1 MKMKVHLEYLSHT
14 SSNCCVGHVLGVT
27 CEAGE
32 WGISDMEKGPLAEL
46 LVERF
51 ENMPPQLRVA
61 ARFVLDH
68 PKDVALM
75 SMREQ
80 AHQAGVSHSTMMR
93 LARWLGLDGY
103 EDMRSL
109 YARALRETIAG
120 EPARQ
125 GIKQHGDPGYSTVG
139 VVADTLAAQIA
150 SLGEYG
156 SAVQFIAAAGLLARS
171 SNLFVLATRSAYP
184 VAGHFAHIMSFLAGG
199 DRKVTLVGEMGGPGL
214 DVLQQAG
221 RGDVLLA
228 IAMSPYERTTIDV
241 ARQSVRQGVGVVAI
255 TDSSVSPLARIARE
269 TIIVTSNSQSFF
281 RSLAPAF
288 AAVEILAALTAAQ
301 SEVDAADRIKQSE
314 EQLAAFGIYWK
325 PPR

>member
-1 MKMKVHLEYLSHT
+1 M
-14 SSNCCVGHVLGVT
+14 
-27 CEAGE
+27 
-32 WGISDMEKGPLAEL
+32 AEL

-109 YARALRETIAG
+109 YARALRETAAG
-120 EPARQ
+120 GPARQ
-125 GIKQHGDPGYSTVG
+125 GVEKEGASGFSTAG
-139 VVADTLAAQIA
+139 VVADSLAAQIS

-156 SAVQFIAAAGLLARS
+156 SAMQFIAAADLVARS
-171 SNLFVLATRSAYP
+171 RDLFGLGLRSAYP
-184 VAGHFAHIMSFLAGG
+184 VASHFVQIMSFLAGNG
-199 DRKVTLVGEMGGPGL
+199 RKVTLVGDMAGQGL
-214 DVLQQAG
+214 DALRLAG
-221 RGDVLLA
+221 DGDVLLA
-228 IAMSPYERTTIDV
+228 VSMAPYDHTTIEV
-241 ARQSVRQGVGVVAI
+241 ARQAARQRVGVVAI
-255 TDSSVSPLARIARE
+255 TDSSVSPLTRIAQE
-269 TIIVTSNSQSFF
+269 TIIVTSSSQSFF
-281 RSLAPAF
+281 RSMAPAF
-288 AAVEILAALTAAQ
+288 AAVEILAALTATRSEANAAERVRQ
-301 SEVDAADRIKQSE
+301 SEQ
-314 EQLAAFGIYWK
+314 QLAAFGIYWK

>member
-1 MKMKVHLEYLSHT
+1 MGYFR
-14 SSNCCVGHVLGVT
+14 
-27 CEAGE
+27 
-32 WGISDMEKGPLAEL
+32 MEKGPLAEL

-80 AHQAGVSHSTMMR
+80 ANQAGVSHSTMMR
-93 LARWLGLDGY
+93 LARWLGLEGY

-125 GIKQHGDPGYSTVG
+125 GIEQRGDPGYSTAG
-139 VVADTLAAQIA
+139 VVADTLAAQIS

-156 SAVQFIAAAGLLARS
+156 NARQFIAAADLLARS
-171 SNLFVLATRSAYP
+171 RDLFGLGSRSAYP
-184 VAGHFAHIMSFLAGG
+184 VASHFVHVMSFLAGAG
-199 DRKVTLVGEMGGPGL
+199 RKVTLVGEMAGQGL
-214 DVLQQAG
+214 NALQHAG

-228 IAMSPYERTTIDV
+228 VGMAPYERTTIDV
-241 ARQSVRQGVGVVAI
+241 ARQAARQGVGVVAI
-255 TDSSVSPLARIARE
+255 TDSSVSPLTRIARE

-281 RSLAPAF
+281 RSMAPAF
-288 AAVEILAALTAAQ
+288 AAVELLAALTAAR
-301 SEVDAADRIKQSE
+301 SETDAAERVKQSE

>member
-1 MKMKVHLEYLSHT
+1 M
-14 SSNCCVGHVLGVT
+14 G
-27 CEAGE
+27 
-32 WGISDMEKGPLAEL
+32 MEKGPLAEL

-80 AHQAGVSHSTMMR
+80 AQQAGVSHSTMMR
-93 LARWLGLDGY
+93 LARWLGLEGY

-125 GIKQHGDPGYSTVG
+125 GVGQGSDSGFSTVG
-139 VVADTLAAQIA
+139 VVADTLAAQIS

-156 SAVQFIAAAGLLARS
+156 NAMQFIAAAKLLAAARK
-171 SNLFVLATRSAYP
+171 LFGLGSGSAY
-184 VAGHFAHIMSFLAGG
+184 AIASHFVRVMSFAAGPE
-199 DRKVTLVGEMGGPGL
+199 RIVTLVGEMAGQGL
-214 DVLQQAG
+214 DALQHTK

-228 IAMSPYERTTIDV
+228 VGMSPYERTTIEV
-241 ARQSVRQGVGVVAI
+241 ARQAARQGVSVVAI
-255 TDSSVSPLARIARE
+255 TDSSVSPLTRVARE
-269 TIIVTSNSQSFF
+269 TIVVTSNSQSFF
-281 RSLAPAF
+281 QSMSPAF
-288 AAVEILAALTAAQ
+288 AAVEILAALTAARLGTN
-301 SEVDAADRIKQSE
+301 AAERVKQSE

>member
-1 MKMKVHLEYLSHT
+1 M
-14 SSNCCVGHVLGVT
+14 
-27 CEAGE
+27 
-32 WGISDMEKGPLAEL
+32 AEL

-80 AHQAGVSHSTMMR
+80 AHHAGVSHSTMMR
-93 LARWLGLDGY
+93 LARWLGLEGY

-109 YARALRETIAG
+109 YARALRETGAS
-120 EPARQ
+120 EPARR
-125 GIKQHGDPGYSTVG
+125 GGDPGYSTAE
-139 VVADTLAAQIA
+139 VVADTLAAQIS

-156 SAVQFIAAAGLLARS
+156 NASQFIAAADLLARS
-171 SNLFVLATRSAYP
+171 RNLFGLGSRSGYP
-184 VAGHFAHIMSFLAGG
+184 VANHFVHIMSFLAGG
-199 DRKVTLVGEMGGPGL
+199 DRKVTFVGEMGGHGL
-214 DVLQQAG
+214 DALRGAG

-228 IAMSPYERTTIDV
+228 VGMSPYERATIDM
-241 ARQSVRQGVGVVAI
+241 ARQSARQGVGVVAI

-269 TIIVTSNSQSFF
+269 TIIVTANSQSFF
-281 RSLAPAF
+281 RSMAPAF
-288 AAVEILAALTAAQ
+288 AAVEILAALTAVQ
-301 SEVDAADRIKQSE
+301 SEVNAAERVKRSE

>member
-1 MKMKVHLEYLSHT
+1 MGYFR
-14 SSNCCVGHVLGVT
+14 
-27 CEAGE
+27 
-32 WGISDMEKGPLAEL
+32 MEKGPLAEL

-51 ENMPPQLRVA
+51 ETMPPQLRVA

-93 LARWLGLDGY
+93 LARWIGLEGY

-125 GIKQHGDPGYSTVG
+125 GIGQHGDPGYSTAG
-139 VVADTLAAQIA
+139 VVADTLAAQIS

-156 SAVQFIAAAGLLARS
+156 NAMQFIAAAGLLARS
-171 SNLFVLATRSAYP
+171 RDLFAVGSRAAYP
-184 VAGHFAHIMSFLAGG
+184 VASHFVHIMSLLAGT
-199 DRKVTLVGEMGGPGL
+199 DCKVTLVGEMAGPGL
-214 DVLQQAG
+214 DALQHAG
-221 RGDVLLA
+221 RGAVLLA
-228 IAMSPYERTTIDV
+228 VGLSPYERTTIDV
-241 ARQSVRQGVGVVAI
+241 ARQSARQGIGVVAI
-255 TDSSVSPLARIARE
+255 TDSSVSPLTQIARE
-269 TIIVTSNSQSFF
+269 TIVVTSNSQSFF
-281 RSLAPAF
+281 RSMAPAF
-288 AAVEILAALTAAQ
+288 AAVEILAALAAAQ
-301 SEVDAADRIKQSE
+301 SETNAAERVKQSE

>member
-1 MKMKVHLEYLSHT
+1 M
-14 SSNCCVGHVLGVT
+14 
-27 CEAGE
+27 
-32 WGISDMEKGPLAEL
+32 AEL

-109 YARALRETIAG
+109 YARALRETAAG
-120 EPARQ
+120 GTSRQ
-125 GIKQHGDPGYSTVG
+125 GVEKGGASGFSTAG
-139 VVADTLAAQIA
+139 VVADSLAAQIS

-156 SAVQFIAAAGLLARS
+156 NAMQFIAAADLVARS
-171 SNLFVLATRSAYP
+171 NNLFGLGLRSAYP
-184 VAGHFAHIMSFLAGG
+184 VASHLVQIMSFLAGSN
-199 DRKVTLVGEMGGPGL
+199 RKVTLVGDMAGQGL
-214 DVLQQAG
+214 DALQLAG
-221 RGDVLLA
+221 SGDVLLA
-228 IAMSPYERTTIDV
+228 VGMAPYDRTTIEV
-241 ARQSVRQGVGVVAI
+241 ARQAARQGVGVVAI
-255 TDSSVSPLARIARE
+255 TDSSVSPLTRIARE

-281 RSLAPAF
+281 RSMAPAF
-288 AAVEILAALTAAQ
+288 AAVEILAALTAAR
-301 SEVDAADRIKQSE
+301 SEANAAERVRQSE

>member
-1 MKMKVHLEYLSHT
+1 M
-14 SSNCCVGHVLGVT
+14 
-27 CEAGE
+27 
-32 WGISDMEKGPLAEL
+32 AEL

-51 ENMPPQLRVA
+51 DNMPPQLRVA

-68 PKDVALM
+68 PKEVALM

-93 LARWLGLDGY
+93 LARLLGLEGY
-103 EDMRSL
+103 EDMRGL

-125 GIKQHGDPGYSTVG
+125 GIEQRGDPGYSTVG
-139 VVADTLAAQIA
+139 VVADTLAAQIS
-150 SLGEYG
+150 SLGEYTN
-156 SAVQFIAAAGLLARS
+156 AIQIVAAADLLARS
-171 SNLFVLATRSAYP
+171 RDVFGLGSRSAYP
-184 VAGHFAHIMSFLAGG
+184 VASHFVHVMSFLAGG
-199 DRKVTLVGEMGGPGL
+199 DRKVTLVGEMAGQGL
-214 DVLQQAG
+214 DALQHAG

-228 IAMSPYERTTIDV
+228 VGMAPYERTTIDV
-241 ARQSVRQGVGVVAI
+241 ARQAARQGVGVIAI
-255 TDSSVSPLARIARE
+255 TDSSVSPLTRIARE

-281 RSLAPAF
+281 RSMAPAF
-288 AAVEILAALTAAQ
+288 AAVELLAALTAAR
-301 SEVDAADRIKQSE
+301 SETDAVERVKQSE

>member
-1 MKMKVHLEYLSHT
+1 M
-14 SSNCCVGHVLGVT
+14 
-27 CEAGE
+27 
-32 WGISDMEKGPLAEL
+32 AEL

-109 YARALRETIAG
+109 YARALRETAAG
-120 EPARQ
+120 GPARQ
-125 GIKQHGDPGYSTVG
+125 GVEKEGASGFSTAG
-139 VVADTLAAQIA
+139 VVADSIAAQIS

-156 SAVQFIAAAGLLARS
+156 SAMQFVAAADLVARS
-171 SNLFVLATRSAYP
+171 SNLFGLGLRSACP
-184 VAGHFAHIMSFLAGG
+184 VASHFVQVMSFLAGNG
-199 DRKVTLVGEMGGPGL
+199 RKVTLVGDMAGQGL
-214 DVLQQAG
+214 DALRLAG
-221 RGDVLLA
+221 DGDVLLA
-228 IAMSPYERTTIDV
+228 VGMAPYDRTTIEV
-241 ARQSVRQGVGVVAI
+241 ARQAARQRVGVVAI
-255 TDSSVSPLARIARE
+255 TDSSVSPLTRIAQE
-269 TIIVTSNSQSFF
+269 TIIVTSSSQSFF
-281 RSLAPAF
+281 RSMAPAF
-288 AAVEILAALTAAQ
+288 AAVEILAALTATR
-301 SEVDAADRIKQSE
+301 SEANAAERVRQSE

>member
-1 MKMKVHLEYLSHT
+1 M
-14 SSNCCVGHVLGVT
+14 
-27 CEAGE
+27 
-32 WGISDMEKGPLAEL
+32 AEL
-46 LVERF
+46 LVEQF

-80 AHQAGVSHSTMMR
+80 ANQAGVSHSTMMR

-120 EPARQ
+120 QPARQ
-125 GIKQHGDPGYSTVG
+125 GVENDGALGCSTAG
-139 VVADTLAAQIA
+139 VVADTLAAQIS

-156 SAVQFIAAAGLLARS
+156 NAMQFIAAADLLARS
-171 SNLFVLATRSAYP
+171 RNLFGLGSRSAHP
-184 VAGHFAHIMSFLAGG
+184 VASHFVHMMSFVVGG
-199 DRKVTLVGEMGGPGL
+199 DRKVTLVSEMGRQGL
-214 DVLQQAG
+214 DVLQHAG

-228 IAMSPYERTTIDV
+228 VGMSPYERTTVDV
-241 ARQSVRQGVGVVAI
+241 ARQSARQGVGVVAI

-281 RSLAPAF
+281 RSMAPAF
-288 AAVEILAALTAAQ
+288 AAIELLATLTAGR
-301 SEVDAADRIKQSE
+301 SETDAAERVKQSE
-314 EQLAAFGIYWK
+314 ERLAAFGFYWK
-325 PPR
+325 PRR

>member
-1 MKMKVHLEYLSHT
+1 
-14 SSNCCVGHVLGVT
+14 
-27 CEAGE
+27 
-32 WGISDMEKGPLAEL
+32 MEQGPLAEL

-93 LARWLGLDGY
+93 LARWLGLEGY

-109 YARALRETIAG
+109 YARALRETGAG

-125 GIKQHGDPGYSTVG
+125 GMGQDGDPGYSIAG
-139 VVADTLAAQIA
+139 VVADTLAAQIS

-156 SAVQFIAAAGLLARS
+156 NASQFVATAELLARS
-171 SNLFVLATRSAYP
+171 RNLFGLGSRSGYP
-184 VAGHFAHIMSFLAGG
+184 VANHFVHIMSFLAGD
-199 DRKVTLVGEMGGPGL
+199 DRKVTLVGEMGGHGL
-214 DVLQQAG
+214 DALQGAG
-221 RGDVLLA
+221 PGDVLLA
-228 IAMSPYERTTIDV
+228 VGMSPYERTTIDV
-241 ARQSVRQGVGVVAI
+241 ARQSARQGVGVVAI

-281 RSLAPAF
+281 RSMAPAF
-288 AAVEILAALTAAQ
+288 AAVEILAALTAVQ
-301 SEVDAADRIKQSE
+301 SEVNAAERVKRSE

>member
-1 MKMKVHLEYLSHT
+1 M
-14 SSNCCVGHVLGVT
+14 
-27 CEAGE
+27 
-32 WGISDMEKGPLAEL
+32 
-46 LVERF
+46 VERF

-80 AHQAGVSHSTMMR
+80 AQQAGVSHSTMMR
-93 LARWLGLDGY
+93 LARWLGLEGY

-125 GIKQHGDPGYSTVG
+125 GVERNGDSGYSTAG
-139 VVADTLAAQIA
+139 VVADSLAAQIS

-156 SAVQFIAAAGLLARS
+156 NAMQFIAAAELLAGAR
-171 SNLFVLATRSAYP
+171 NLFGLGAGSAY
-184 VAGHFAHIMSFLAGG
+184 AIASHFVHIMSFAAGR
-199 DRKVTLVGEMGGPGL
+199 DRKVMLVGEIAGHGL
-214 DVLQQAG
+214 DALQHAG

-228 IAMSPYERTTIDV
+228 VGMSPYERMTIEV
-241 ARQSVRQGVGVVAI
+241 ARQAARQGVGVVAI
-255 TDSSVSPLARIARE
+255 TDSSVSPLTRIGRE
-269 TIIVTSNSQSFF
+269 AIVVTSSSQSFF
-281 RSLAPAF
+281 RSMSPAF
-288 AAVEILAALTAAQ
+288 AAVEILAALTAAR
-301 SEVDAADRIKQSE
+301 SGTNAAERVKQSE
-314 EQLAAFGIYWK
+314 EQLAAFGVYWK

>member
-1 MKMKVHLEYLSHT
+1 
-14 SSNCCVGHVLGVT
+14 
-27 CEAGE
+27 
-32 WGISDMEKGPLAEL
+32 MEQGPLAEL

-93 LARWLGLDGY
+93 LARWLGLEGY

-109 YARALRETIAG
+109 YARALRETGAG

-125 GIKQHGDPGYSTVG
+125 GMGQDDGDPGYSTAG
-139 VVADTLAAQIA
+139 VVADTLAAQIS

-156 SAVQFIAAAGLLARS
+156 NASQFVAAAELLARS
-171 SNLFVLATRSAYP
+171 RNLFGLGSRSGYP
-184 VAGHFAHIMSFLAGG
+184 VANHFVHIMSFLAGG
-199 DRKVTLVGEMGGPGL
+199 DRKVTLVGEMGGHGL
-214 DVLQQAG
+214 DALQGAG
-221 RGDVLLA
+221 RDDVLLA
-228 IAMSPYERTTIDV
+228 VGMSPYERTTIDV
-241 ARQSVRQGVGVVAI
+241 ARQSARQGVGVVAI

-269 TIIVTSNSQSFF
+269 TIIVTANSQSFF
-281 RSLAPAF
+281 RSMAPAF

-301 SEVDAADRIKQSE
+301 SEVNAAERVRQSE